1 MQAESL
7 SGKSLITMLMKETIN
22 VAASEME
29 DMFNSILLKQGFNNK
44 KALTCARVFTENSI
58 DGIYTH
64 GVNRFPRFI
73 EYIKKGYVD
82 KDGEAVVQHK
92 FGGIEQW
99 NGNNAPGILNALQ
112 ATTAAT
118 KLANEFGIGCVAM
131 ANTNHW
137 MRGGRYGWLA
147 AKAGYVL
154 IAWTNT
160 TALMPAWGATNARL
174 GNNPLVV
181 ALPYKDEAIVL
192 DMAMS
197 QYSFGAMELAAMK
210 GEQLQVFGGF
220 DAAGKLTTD
229 AASII
234 QSQRPLPIGYWKG
247 AGLSLLLDILAAV
260 LSGGLATHQISAQ
273 QAEHNLSQVF
283 IAIDIS
289 KLGNTSAIAQAVEDI
304 IIDYKQSLPQ
314 NGSTITWPGERVLAT
329 REKNLSAG
337 IPVLKNTWQEIL
349 QLQ

>member
-1 MQAESL
+1 MLKNETIHVPAPEMQAL
-7 SGKSLITMLMKETIN
+7 
-22 VAASEME
+22 
-29 DMFNSILLKQGFNNK
+29 FNAVLLKHGFYEN
-44 KALTCARVFTENSI
+44 KALTCANVFTENSI

-73 EYIKKGYVD
+73 EYISKGYVD
-82 KDGEAVVQHK
+82 KDAEAVLQHK

-99 NGNNAPGILNALQ
+99 DGNNAPGILNALQ

-118 KLANEFGIGCVAM
+118 KLADEFGIGCVAL

-137 MRGGRYGWLA
+137 MRGGTYGWLA

-192 DMAMS
+192 DMAML
-197 QYSFGAMELAAMK
+197 QYSFGAMELSAMK
-210 GEQLQVFGGF
+210 GEQLPVFGGF

-234 QSQRPLPIGYWKG
+234 QSRRPLPIGYWKG

-273 QAEHNLSQVF
+273 HAEHNLSQVF

-289 KLGNTSAIAQAVEDI
+289 KLGNTSAIAQAVENI

-314 NGSTITWPGERVLAT
+314 PGSTITWPGERVLET
-329 REKNLSAG
+329 RQKNISGG
-337 IPVLKNTWQEIL
+337 IPVLKATWEEVL